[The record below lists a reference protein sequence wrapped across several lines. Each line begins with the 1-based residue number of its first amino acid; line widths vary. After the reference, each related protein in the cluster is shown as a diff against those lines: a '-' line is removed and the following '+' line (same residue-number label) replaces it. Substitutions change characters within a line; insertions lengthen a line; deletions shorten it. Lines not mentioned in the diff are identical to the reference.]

1 MGYTG
6 KDTFWIISTKY
17 IGTKTPH
24 SGILPG
30 NGIPAGR
37 RPRENSFMLNR
48 VKEILFFSEAEPFMC
63 STGLI
68 AKLLFTKVK
77 LNLMKRLINMLL
89 VVAVAVFLSS
99 CAVIREGEVGVKRKF
114 GKYSDKPYTEGL
126 KMFNPLTSTVVKIP
140 VRTENLEV
148 GLRIPSKEGLNVGAE
163 ISILYNVI
171 PKDAPDL
178 LRRVGTDY
186 ERNVI
191 LPVFRSAIAD
201 VSSKYFAKDMHTN
214 QRGVIETDIQQ
225 QMTEL
230 LDGKGITI
238 EAVLFKSI
246 QLPPNLARAIEEKL
260 EAEQQ
265 ALRMEFV
272 LQEARQEAERRRIE
286 AEGVRDAQQIIAEGL
301 NAEVLQFKSIEAF
314 LELAKSPNTKIIV
327 SDGDMPVLL
336 TPMNEAGSAN
346 SGRTQ
351 SVPSNLRTSSGNE

>member
-1 MGYTG
+1 
-6 KDTFWIISTKY
+6 
-17 IGTKTPH
+17 
-24 SGILPG
+24 
-30 NGIPAGR
+30 
-37 RPRENSFMLNR
+37 
-48 VKEILFFSEAEPFMC
+48 
-63 STGLI
+63 
-68 AKLLFTKVK
+68 
-77 LNLMKRLINMLL
+77 MKRSINL
-89 VVAVAVFLSS
+89 VLFLAIAIFLSS
-99 CAVIREGEVGVKRKF
+99 CAVIRQGEVGVKRKF
-114 GKYSDKPYTEGL
+114 GTYSDTPYTEGL
-126 KMFNPLTSTVVKIP
+126 KLFNPLTTTMVKIP

-148 GLRIPSKEGLNVGAE
+148 DLRIPSKEGLNVGAE

-171 PKDAPDL
+171 PSQAPQL
-178 LRRVGTDY
+178 LRNVGREY

-201 VSSKYFAKDMHTN
+201 VSSKFFAKDMHTS
-214 QRGVIETDIQQ
+214 QRGVIETAIQE
-225 QMTEL
+225 QMTKL

-301 NAEVLQFKSIEAF
+301 NAQVLQFKSIEAF

-327 SDGDMPVLL
+327 SDGDMPVLMTPVNEEGSTQNATSNL
-336 TPMNEAGSAN
+336 TP
-346 SGRTQ
+346 RT
-351 SVPSNLRTSSGNE
+351 PRTPRPPIRLSTGGNE